1 VHDLHVAKLY
11 GPGAIF
17 LLLIAGIGSIFIHVY
32 TQRPPECVSHSVSFK
47 IKIVEIGTNEKP
59 ACDFLLIIHSNC
71 ICLSCIVSEIHR
83 FINRNLRSFAIFTH
97 PSLVWSPCKGVSVG
111 LVVWKLVTK
120 KLESLGERQTNW
132 RTDAVWTDENVA

>member
-1 VHDLHVAKLY
+1 MAPSRTFFKVFLLLKNIMTLNFRNLCMICTSLSSTDPELS
-11 GPGAIF
+11 F

-71 ICLSCIVSEIHR
+71 MCLSCIVSEIHR

-97 PSLVWSPCKGVSVG
+97 PSLV
-111 LVVWKLVTK
+111 
-120 KLESLGERQTNW
+120 
-132 RTDAVWTDENVA
+132 